1 MANRVYE
8 LAKRKFPDHDEWGVD
23 YSTDGMSHQFW
34 VWQGPGYH
42 AHGTQCS
49 VPELLSDR
57 WRNHLELCGAIWL
70 VPLLERIAAGETITP
85 EAVLYAYEQ
94 KHRHPPPLMKSLD

>member
-34 VWQGPGYH
+34 VWQGPGF
-42 AHGTQCS
+42 TLT
-49 VPELLSDR
+49 VLSAPF
-57 WRNHLELCGAIWL
+57 RNSFLTG
-70 VPLLERIAAGETITP
+70 GEIT
-85 EAVLYAYEQ
+85 
-94 KHRHPPPLMKSLD
+94 